1 MNTNQKLRILLTQK
15 KLLKLQRL
23 KKYYIALLWGALLLL
38 ALYGS
43 PSPTQKPL
51 LKVDPKDYILPKP
64 KPKINND

>member
-1 MNTNQKLRILLTQK
+1 MNTNQKLRILLTRK

-23 KKYYIALLWGALLLL
+23 KKYYISLLWVALLLV

-43 PSPTQKPL
+43 PSSTQKPL

-64 KPKINND
+64 KVNND